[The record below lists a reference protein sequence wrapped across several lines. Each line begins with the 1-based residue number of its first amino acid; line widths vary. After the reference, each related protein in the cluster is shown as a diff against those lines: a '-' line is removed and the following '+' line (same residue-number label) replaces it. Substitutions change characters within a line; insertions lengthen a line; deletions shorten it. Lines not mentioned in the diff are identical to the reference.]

1 MKKLMKTIGLRR
13 PQDLQEARVDSL
25 DSMSGLCGWGFFLF
39 SIGDEI
45 NSIIA
50 RLISQLINFKDGWGE
65 NG

>member
-25 DSMSGLCGWGFFLF
+25 DSMSGLCGWDFFLF

-50 RLISQLINFKDGWGE
+50 RLISQLI
-65 NG
+65 